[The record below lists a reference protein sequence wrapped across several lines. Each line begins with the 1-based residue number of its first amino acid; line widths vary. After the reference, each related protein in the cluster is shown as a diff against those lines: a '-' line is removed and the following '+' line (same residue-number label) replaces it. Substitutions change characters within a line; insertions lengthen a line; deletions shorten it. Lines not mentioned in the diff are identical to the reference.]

1 MEIGNQ
7 VRLIQPVIA
16 GEIKDTE
23 YDKDAKQLRHLVE
36 WQDNEGET
44 QTRWFTESDL
54 EVVENA
60 Q

>member
-23 YDKDAKQLRHLVE
+23 YDKGAKQLRHLVE
-36 WQDNEGET
+36 WTDADAEV
-44 QTRWFTESDL
+44 QTRWFNESEL